1 MSFAAGLARMG
12 FVPIVPLF
20 ACFSARRALDQVT
33 IQVAYADMNVKVCGL
48 YAGLTSP
55 NTGATHQMISDLAVM
70 RSIPN
75 LTVVEP
81 ADALEMQQALA
92 AVVVHRGP
100 VYFRMVRGDI
110 GGSCPRVSPDGYTF
124 RLGKAALLREG
135 RDVTLIGSGLM
146 VSRCLQAAEI
156 LANEGIAAA
165 VNNAWAGGRYVT
177 PPPAEEFP
185 LEEWDFIMN
194 LALRAIFVSCKAEAR
209 AMRQR
214 GRGKIVNMASM
225 SASIANAAVAYCSAK
240 AGVVMLT
247 KRLAAE
253 WGKYNI
259 NVNCISPSYTL
270 SPARRTDSEEN
281 RELIRS
287 LHPMG
292 WHERPED
299 LCGTLVYLASDASN
313 YVTGRDIVVDGGHTL
328 NVWLR
333 PLTRET
339 PPLVSPENEVRS
351 LVHDLGILGIPH
363 DDRGVTLE

>member
-1 MSFAAGLARMG
+1 MSVLDLFKLDGKVALVTGAGQGIGR
-12 FVPIVPLF
+12 
-20 ACFSARRALDQVT
+20 
-33 IQVAYADMNVKVCGL
+33 AYAL
-48 YAGLTSP
+48 
-55 NTGATHQMISDLAVM
+55 
-70 RSIPN
+70 
-75 LTVVEP
+75 
-81 ADALEMQQALA
+81 ALA
-92 AVVVHRGP
+92 EAGADVAVA
-100 VYFRMVRGDI
+100 DI
-110 GGSCPRVSPDGYTF
+110 NERTGRHVADEIVA
-124 RLGKAALLREG
+124 LGRRSVFVKT
-135 RDVTLIGSGLM
+135 DVTRPEEVEALVTATVAELGGLD
-146 VSRCLQAAEI
+146 V
-156 LANEGIAAA
+156 A

-270 SPARRTDSEEN
+270 SPARRKDPEEN
-281 RELIRS
+281 RDLIRS

-333 PLTRET
+333 PLTREM
-339 PPLVSPENEVRS
+339 PPLVSPEDEVRS

>member
-1 MSFAAGLARMG
+1 MSVLDLFKLDGKVALVTGAGQGIGR
-12 FVPIVPLF
+12 
-20 ACFSARRALDQVT
+20 
-33 IQVAYADMNVKVCGL
+33 AYALALAEAGADVAVADINERTGRHVADEIVALGRRSVFVK
-48 YAGLTSP
+48 T
-55 NTGATHQMISDLAVM
+55 DVM
-70 RSIPN
+70 RPEEVEA
-75 LTVVEP
+75 LVTATVGE
-81 ADALEMQQALA
+81 L
-92 AVVVHRGP
+92 
-100 VYFRMVRGDI
+100 
-110 GGSCPRVSPDGYTF
+110 GG
-124 RLGKAALLREG
+124 L
-135 RDVTLIGSGLM
+135 DV
-146 VSRCLQAAEI
+146 
-156 LANEGIAAA
+156 A
-165 VNNAWAGGRYVT
+165 VNNAWAGGRYMT
-177 PPPAEEFP
+177 PPPGEEFP

-333 PLTRET
+333 PLTREM
-339 PPLVSPENEVRS
+339 PPLVSPEDEVRS
-351 LVHDLGILGIPH
+351 LLHDLGILGIPH
-363 DDRGVTLE
+363 DDRGVTLK

>member
-1 MSFAAGLARMG
+1 MSVLDLFKLDGKVALVTGAGQGIGR
-12 FVPIVPLF
+12 
-20 ACFSARRALDQVT
+20 
-33 IQVAYADMNVKVCGL
+33 AYAL
-48 YAGLTSP
+48 
-55 NTGATHQMISDLAVM
+55 
-70 RSIPN
+70 
-75 LTVVEP
+75 
-81 ADALEMQQALA
+81 ALA
-92 AVVVHRGP
+92 EAGADVAVA
-100 VYFRMVRGDI
+100 DI
-110 GGSCPRVSPDGYTF
+110 NERTGRHVADEIVA
-124 RLGKAALLREG
+124 LGRRSVFVKT
-135 RDVTLIGSGLM
+135 DVTRPEEVEALVTATVAELGGLD
-146 VSRCLQAAEI
+146 V
-156 LANEGIAAA
+156 A

-339 PPLVSPENEVRS
+339 PPLVSPEDEVRS

>member
-1 MSFAAGLARMG
+1 MSVLDLFKLDGKVALVTGAGQGIGR
-12 FVPIVPLF
+12 
-20 ACFSARRALDQVT
+20 
-33 IQVAYADMNVKVCGL
+33 AYAL
-48 YAGLTSP
+48 
-55 NTGATHQMISDLAVM
+55 
-70 RSIPN
+70 
-75 LTVVEP
+75 
-81 ADALEMQQALA
+81 ALA
-92 AVVVHRGP
+92 EAGADVAVA
-100 VYFRMVRGDI
+100 DI
-110 GGSCPRVSPDGYTF
+110 NERTGRHVADEIVA
-124 RLGKAALLREG
+124 LGRRSVFVKT
-135 RDVTLIGSGLM
+135 DVTRPEEVEALVTATVAELGGLD
-146 VSRCLQAAEI
+146 V
-156 LANEGIAAA
+156 A

-339 PPLVSPENEVRS
+339 PPLVNPEDEVRS

>member
-1 MSFAAGLARMG
+1 MSVLDLFKLDGKVALVTGAGQGIGR
-12 FVPIVPLF
+12 
-20 ACFSARRALDQVT
+20 
-33 IQVAYADMNVKVCGL
+33 AYAL
-48 YAGLTSP
+48 
-55 NTGATHQMISDLAVM
+55 
-70 RSIPN
+70 
-75 LTVVEP
+75 
-81 ADALEMQQALA
+81 ALA
-92 AVVVHRGP
+92 EAGADVAVA
-100 VYFRMVRGDI
+100 DI
-110 GGSCPRVSPDGYTF
+110 NERTGRHVADEIVA
-124 RLGKAALLREG
+124 LGRRSVFVKT
-135 RDVTLIGSGLM
+135 DVTRPEEVEALVTATVAELGGLD
-146 VSRCLQAAEI
+146 V
-156 LANEGIAAA
+156 A
-165 VNNAWAGGRYVT
+165 VNNAWAGGRYMT

-339 PPLVSPENEVRS
+339 PPLVSPEDEVRS
-351 LVHDLGILGIPH
+351 LVHDLEILGIPH

>member
-1 MSFAAGLARMG
+1 VSVLD
-12 FVPIVPLF
+12 LF
-20 ACFSARRALDQVT
+20 KLDGKVALVT
-33 IQVAYADMNVKVCGL
+33 GGGQGIGRAYAL
-48 YAGLTSP
+48 
-55 NTGATHQMISDLAVM
+55 
-70 RSIPN
+70 
-75 LTVVEP
+75 
-81 ADALEMQQALA
+81 ALA
-92 AVVVHRGP
+92 EAGADVAVA
-100 VYFRMVRGDI
+100 DI
-110 GGSCPRVSPDGYTF
+110 NERTGRHVADEIVA
-124 RLGKAALLREG
+124 LGRRSVFVKT
-135 RDVTLIGSGLM
+135 DVTRPEEVEALVTATVAELGGLD
-146 VSRCLQAAEI
+146 I
-156 LANEGIAAA
+156 A

-299 LCGTLVYLASDASN
+299 LCGTLVYLASEASN

-339 PPLVSPENEVRS
+339 PPLVNPEDEVRS

>member
-1 MSFAAGLARMG
+1 MSVLDLFKLDGKVALVTGAGQGIGR
-12 FVPIVPLF
+12 
-20 ACFSARRALDQVT
+20 
-33 IQVAYADMNVKVCGL
+33 AYALALAEAGADVAVADINERTGRHVADEIVALGRRSVFVK
-48 YAGLTSP
+48 T
-55 NTGATHQMISDLAVM
+55 DVM
-70 RSIPN
+70 RPEEVEA
-75 LTVVEP
+75 LVTATVGE
-81 ADALEMQQALA
+81 L
-92 AVVVHRGP
+92 
-100 VYFRMVRGDI
+100 
-110 GGSCPRVSPDGYTF
+110 GG
-124 RLGKAALLREG
+124 L
-135 RDVTLIGSGLM
+135 DV
-146 VSRCLQAAEI
+146 
-156 LANEGIAAA
+156 A
-165 VNNAWAGGRYVT
+165 VNNAWAGGRYVK

-185 LEEWDFIMN
+185 LEEWGFIMN

-339 PPLVSPENEVRS
+339 PPLVSPEDEVRS

>member
-1 MSFAAGLARMG
+1 VSVLDLFKLDRKVALVTGAGQGIGR
-12 FVPIVPLF
+12 
-20 ACFSARRALDQVT
+20 
-33 IQVAYADMNVKVCGL
+33 AYAL
-48 YAGLTSP
+48 
-55 NTGATHQMISDLAVM
+55 
-70 RSIPN
+70 
-75 LTVVEP
+75 
-81 ADALEMQQALA
+81 ALA
-92 AVVVHRGP
+92 EAGADVAVA
-100 VYFRMVRGDI
+100 DI
-110 GGSCPRVSPDGYTF
+110 NERTGRHVADEIVA
-124 RLGKAALLREG
+124 LGRRSVFVKT
-135 RDVTLIGSGLM
+135 DVTRPEEVEALVTATVAELGGLD
-146 VSRCLQAAEI
+146 V
-156 LANEGIAAA
+156 A

-313 YVTGRDIVVDGGHTL
+313 YVTGRDLVVDGGHTL

-339 PPLVSPENEVRS
+339 PPLVNPEDEVRS

>member
-1 MSFAAGLARMG
+1 MSVLDLFKLDGKVALVTGAGQGIGR
-12 FVPIVPLF
+12 
-20 ACFSARRALDQVT
+20 
-33 IQVAYADMNVKVCGL
+33 AYAL
-48 YAGLTSP
+48 
-55 NTGATHQMISDLAVM
+55 
-70 RSIPN
+70 
-75 LTVVEP
+75 
-81 ADALEMQQALA
+81 ALA
-92 AVVVHRGP
+92 EAGADVAVA
-100 VYFRMVRGDI
+100 DI
-110 GGSCPRVSPDGYTF
+110 NERTGRHVADEIVA
-124 RLGKAALLREG
+124 LGRRSVFVKT
-135 RDVTLIGSGLM
+135 DVTRPEEVEALVTATVAELGGLD
-146 VSRCLQAAEI
+146 V
-156 LANEGIAAA
+156 A

-225 SASIANAAVAYCSAK
+225 SGSIANAAVAYCSAK

-333 PLTRET
+333 PLTREM
-339 PPLVSPENEVRS
+339 PPLVSPEDEVRS
-351 LVHDLGILGIPH
+351 LVHDLEILGIPH

>member
-1 MSFAAGLARMG
+1 VSVLD
-12 FVPIVPLF
+12 LF
-20 ACFSARRALDQVT
+20 KLDGKVALVT
-33 IQVAYADMNVKVCGL
+33 GGGQGIGRAYAL
-48 YAGLTSP
+48 
-55 NTGATHQMISDLAVM
+55 
-70 RSIPN
+70 
-75 LTVVEP
+75 
-81 ADALEMQQALA
+81 ALA
-92 AVVVHRGP
+92 EAGADVAVA
-100 VYFRMVRGDI
+100 DI
-110 GGSCPRVSPDGYTF
+110 NERTGRHVADEIVS
-124 RLGKAALLREG
+124 LGRRSVFVKT
-135 RDVTLIGSGLM
+135 DVTRPEEVEALVTATVAELGGLD
-146 VSRCLQAAEI
+146 I
-156 LANEGIAAA
+156 A

-339 PPLVSPENEVRS
+339 PPLVSPDDEVRS
-351 LVHDLGILGIPH
+351 LVHDLEILGIPH

>member
-1 MSFAAGLARMG
+1 VSVLDLFKLDRKVALVTGAGQGIGR
-12 FVPIVPLF
+12 
-20 ACFSARRALDQVT
+20 
-33 IQVAYADMNVKVCGL
+33 AYAL
-48 YAGLTSP
+48 
-55 NTGATHQMISDLAVM
+55 
-70 RSIPN
+70 
-75 LTVVEP
+75 
-81 ADALEMQQALA
+81 ALA
-92 AVVVHRGP
+92 EAGADVAVA
-100 VYFRMVRGDI
+100 DI
-110 GGSCPRVSPDGYTF
+110 NERTGRHVADEIVA
-124 RLGKAALLREG
+124 LGRRSVFVKT
-135 RDVTLIGSGLM
+135 DVTRPEEVEALVTATVAELGGLD
-146 VSRCLQAAEI
+146 V
-156 LANEGIAAA
+156 A

-270 SPARRTDSEEN
+270 SPARRKDPEEN

-299 LCGTLVYLASDASN
+299 LCGTIVYLASDASN

-333 PLTRET
+333 PLTREM
-339 PPLVSPENEVRS
+339 PPLVSPEDEVRS
-351 LVHDLGILGIPH
+351 LVHDLEILGIPH